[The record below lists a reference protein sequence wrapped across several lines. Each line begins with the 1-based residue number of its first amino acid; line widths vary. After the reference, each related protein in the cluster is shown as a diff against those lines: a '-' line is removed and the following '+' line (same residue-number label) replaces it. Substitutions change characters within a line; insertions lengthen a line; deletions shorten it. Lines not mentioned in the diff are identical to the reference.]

1 MAHGCFYRLAA
12 NASALKYLPQ
22 VGLDAHATILAS
34 NSRTVIT
41 QTFVN
46 PSSTEAISEVFYSF
60 PLYESSSIV
69 GFTCRLGDTVIEGI
83 VKPKEKANEIY
94 QEAKSKGQTAAILDR
109 SLSAADVFSTRLGNV
124 PAGGTV
130 LVEIT
135 LIQELAQDAKTDG
148 VRYTIPVTIGPRYGT
163 RVGLPHPPEGV
174 LVKTAIKVDVVMEKG
189 SNIRNIRS
197 PSHPI
202 QVDLGRTADMP
213 ESTFASNYASIQLCE
228 NVTIDEDFVITV
240 NTDKQDLPFAFLET
254 HPTLPNQKALMV
266 SLVPKFSLP
275 PDSSE
280 IVFVIDRSG
289 SMMDKMRTL
298 RSALGLFL
306 KSLPLGVPFNL
317 ISFGSS
323 SEALWARS
331 KVSTRESLEEALQ
344 YTKKIRADLG
354 GTEILSG
361 LEAAV
366 EKRYQDKFLE
376 VLVLTDGEV
385 WNQSEVIDLVNQAN
399 QQHSSRFFTLGLG
412 DSVSHS
418 LINGIS
424 RAGKGFTQTV
434 LNNEDLNKTVVRM
447 LKGALMPRLHNS
459 RLDVDIS
466 KVEVEEDFVKV
477 ELPGDDTTDTEP
489 SPKQISLF
497 DQDHKEG
504 EGIGDVHEP
513 LPKIAVPSILQ
524 APHDLPAL
532 FPFIRSNIYLLLSQ
546 SIDSFPETIVL
557 RANSKHGPLEL
568 EIPVQDIGK
577 GQTVH
582 QLAAKKTI
590 TELEESRGWIYSAKN
605 AECELIKTKWESR
618 VDELVQKECER
629 LGVRFQIAGKH
640 CSFVA
645 VSDET
650 QAERDSNSKDTKAS
664 PELVESGALQ
674 PPPAFSGLS
683 VPEASAFNLDFSAI
697 DRPDILQSFDFD
709 TFLNTDND
717 TAGFEPKNKMAKT
730 SQMPH
735 GPDLQASFSPMIPSY
750 SATSPGYTPTS
761 PSGIPSRQIFRP
773 AYARFKS
780 TDGCIPD
787 FSHIPSN
794 SFNQEGSYSGYGSPI
809 SPGFSPTSPAYGSP
823 KSPIWEEDDDEDADA
838 ASTLP
843 VNKLIQLQTFEGYWE
858 MSDALLQVVGLDPS
872 TARVNIQTDYD
883 FLAGIETNEVSAV
896 EKWSRLIATSLV
908 CRFLETNEAGSHDVW
923 ELIKVKADGWV
934 HAEIAAMATT
944 DRELVTKLIERL
956 GSLF

>member
-1 MAHGCFYRLAA
+1 MTHGCFYRLAA
-12 NASALKYLPQ
+12 NAPALKYLPQ

-46 PSSTEAISEVFYSF
+46 PSSTETISEVFYSF

-69 GFTCRLGDTVIEGI
+69 GFTCRLGDTVIKGI

-109 SLSAADVFSTRLGNV
+109 SVSAADVFSTRLGNV

-148 VRYTIPVTIGPRYGT
+148 VRYTIPVNIGPRYGT

-189 SNIRNIRS
+189 SNIRSIRS

-213 ESTFASNYASIQLCE
+213 GSTFESNYASIQLRE

-240 NTDKQDLPFAFLET
+240 NADKQDLPFAFLET

-280 IVFVIDRSG
+280 IVFVIDRSE
-289 SMMDKMRTL
+289 SMMNKMRTL
-298 RSALGLFL
+298 RSALELFL
-306 KSLPLGVPFNL
+306 KSLPWGVPFNL

-366 EKRYQDKFLE
+366 EKRYQDKVLE

-385 WNQSEVIDLVNQAN
+385 WNQSEVFDLVNQAN

-459 RLDVDIS
+459 RLDMDIS

-477 ELPGDDTTDTEP
+477 ELPGDETTDTEP

-504 EGIGDVHEP
+504 EGIGDVREP
-513 LPKIAVPSILQ
+513 LPKIAVPSVLQ

-546 SIDSFPETIVL
+546 SIDTFPKTIVL

-590 TELEESRGWIYSAKN
+590 TELEESRGWIYSAKD
-605 AECELIKTKWESR
+605 AECELVKTKWESR
-618 VDELVQKECER
+618 VDELVQTECER

-645 VSDET
+645 VSDEAP
-650 QAERDSNSKDTKAS
+650 AEHDSNSKDAKAS
-664 PELVESGALQ
+664 PGTLESGALQ
-674 PPPAFSGLS
+674 PPPVFSGRG
-683 VPEASAFNLDFSAI
+683 VPQASAFNLDSSAI
-697 DRPDILQSFDFD
+697 DSPDILQTFDFD

-717 TAGFEPKNKMAKT
+717 TAGFEPRSKKTKT
-730 SQMPH
+730 SQMLH
-735 GPDLQASFSPMIPSY
+735 GNDLQVSFSPMAPSY
-750 SATSPGYTPTS
+750 SATSPSYTPTS
-761 PSGIPSRQIFRP
+761 PG
-773 AYARFKS
+773 
-780 TDGCIPD
+780 DGCIPD
-787 FSHIPSN
+787 FSHIHSN
-794 SFNQEGSYSGYGSPI
+794 SFNPEGSCSAYG
-809 SPGFSPTSPAYGSP
+809 SPTSPGYSPASPACASAAGSYSP
-823 KSPIWEEDDDEDADA
+823 KSPNWEEDDDEDADA

-843 VNKLIQLQTFEGYWE
+843 LNKLIQLQTFEGYWE
-858 MSDALLQVVGLDPS
+858 MSDALLQVVSLDPS

-883 FLAGIETNEVSAV
+883 FLAGTETDEVSAV

-908 CRFLETNEAGSHDVW
+908 CRFLETNEAESHDVW
-923 ELIKVKADGWV
+923 ELVKVKADCWV
-934 HAEIAAMATT
+934 QAEIAAMATT

>member
-12 NASALKYLPQ
+12 NESALKYLPQ

-34 NSRTVIT
+34 NSRTLIT

-94 QEAKSKGQTAAILDR
+94 QEAKSKGKTAAILDR

-135 LIQELAQDAKTDG
+135 LIQELVQDAKTDG

-163 RVGLPHPPEGV
+163 RVVFPHPPEGV

-213 ESTFASNYASIQLCE
+213 VSTFESNYASIQLRE

-240 NTDKQDLPFAFLET
+240 NADKQDLPFAFLET

-289 SMMDKMRTL
+289 SMADKIRTL
-298 RSALGLFL
+298 RSALELFL
-306 KSLPLGVPFNL
+306 KSLPWGVPFNL

-323 SEALWARS
+323 SESLWARS

-366 EKRYQDKFLE
+366 EKRYQDKVLE

-385 WNQSEVIDLVNQAN
+385 WNQSEVFDLVNQAN

-459 RLDVDIS
+459 RLDLDIS

-477 ELPGDDTTDTEP
+477 ELPGDDTTDTGP

-504 EGIGDVHEP
+504 EGIGDVREP

-546 SIDSFPETIVL
+546 SIDSFPKTIAL
-557 RANSKHGPLEL
+557 RADSKHGPLEL

-618 VDELVQKECER
+618 VDELVQTECER

-645 VSDET
+645 VSDEAAT
-650 QAERDSNSKDTKAS
+650 EHDSNSKDAKAS
-664 PELVESGALQ
+664 PGIVESGALQ
-674 PPPAFSGLS
+674 ML
-683 VPEASAFNLDFSAI
+683 
-697 DRPDILQSFDFD
+697 
-709 TFLNTDND
+709 
-717 TAGFEPKNKMAKT
+717 
-730 SQMPH
+730 H
-735 GPDLQASFSPMIPSY
+735 GPDLQALFSPMAPSY
-750 SATSPGYTPTS
+750 SATSPDYTPTS
-761 PSGIPSRQIFRP
+761 PGGIPSPPIFRP
-773 AYARFKS
+773 AYALFKS
-780 TDGCIPD
+780 SGAWIPD

-794 SFNQEGSYSGYGSPI
+794 SFNPEGSCSGYGSLT
-809 SPGFSPTSPAYGSP
+809 SPGYSPASPAYASAAASYSP
-823 KSPIWEEDDDEDADA
+823 KSPIWEEDDEEDDDEDADA
-838 ASTLP
+838 VPTLP
-843 VNKLIQLQTFEGYWE
+843 LDKLIQLQTFEGYWE
-858 MSDALLQVVGLDPS
+858 MSDALLQVVSLDPS

-883 FLAGIETNEVSAV
+883 SLAGIETNEVSAV

-908 CRFLETNEAGSHDVW
+908 CRFLETNEAESHDVW
-923 ELIKVKADGWV
+923 ELVKVKADGWV
-934 HAEIAAMATT
+934 QAEIAAMATT
-944 DRELVTKLIERL
+944 DRELVTKLIERF

>member
-1 MAHGCFYRLAA
+1 MAHGCFYRPAA
-12 NASALKYLPQ
+12 NLSALKYLPQ
-22 VGLDAHATILAS
+22 IGLDAHATVLAR

-69 GFTCRLGDTVIEGI
+69 GFTCRVADTVIEGI
-83 VKPKEKANEIY
+83 VKPKAKANQIY
-94 QEAKSKGQTAAILDR
+94 QEAKSKGQTAAILDQ

-148 VRYTIPVTIGPRYGT
+148 VRYMIPVTVGPRYGNG
-163 RVGLPHPPEGV
+163 VDLPHPPEGF
-174 LVKTAIKVDVVMEKG
+174 LVKISIKVDVVMEKG
-189 SNIRNIRS
+189 SHIRNVRS

-202 QVDLGRTADMP
+202 EVDLGRTADMP
-213 ESTFASNYASIQLCE
+213 QSFFEPNYASIKIGEFIRIQ
-228 NVTIDEDFVITV
+228 EDFVITV
-240 NTDKQDLPFAFLET
+240 NADKHDLPFALLET

-266 SLVPKFSLP
+266 SLVPKFSVP

-289 SMMDKMRTL
+289 SMGDKMRTL
-298 RSALGLFL
+298 RSALALFL

-323 SEALWARS
+323 TEALWARS

-344 YTKKIRADLG
+344 YTKKMQANLG

-361 LEAAV
+361 LNAAV
-366 EKRYQDKFLE
+366 ENRYQDKVLE

-385 WNQSEVIDLVNQAN
+385 WNQSEVFDLVNRAN
-399 QQHSSRFFTLGLG
+399 QQHSARFFTLGIG
-412 DSVSHS
+412 SFVSHS

-459 RLDVDIS
+459 RLDVDIP
-466 KVEVEEDFVKV
+466 KTEDEESFVKV
-477 ELPGDDTTDTEP
+477 DLPGDDTTDTEP
-489 SPKQISLF
+489 PPKKISLF
-497 DQDHKEG
+497 DQDYQEG
-504 EGIGDVHEP
+504 EGIGDVREP
-513 LPKIAVPSILQ
+513 LPKITIPSMLQ

-546 SIDSFPETIVL
+546 SIDSFPETITL
-557 RANSKHGPLEL
+557 RANSKHGLLEL

-590 TELEESRGWIYSAKN
+590 TELEESRGWIYSAKD
-605 AECELIKTKWESR
+605 AEGELIKTKWESR
-618 VDELVQKECER
+618 IDELAQTECER
-629 LGVRFQIAGKH
+629 LGVRFQVAGNH

-645 VSDET
+645 VNDE
-650 QAERDSNSKDTKAS
+650 A
-664 PELVESGALQ
+664 LVEYDSMVDEEGLVEYDSISMDAKRPAASLDLSAPGAT
-674 PPPAFSGLS
+674 
-683 VPEASAFNLDFSAI
+683 AFNLDFSAANST
-697 DRPDILQSFDFD
+697 DVLEDFDFD
-709 TFLNTDND
+709 TFMNTDND
-717 TAGFEPKNKMAKT
+717 ASEFQPKCKKVRMNQT
-730 SQMPH
+730 PYV
-735 GPDLQASFSPMIPSY
+735 PDAQASFSPMAQCY
-750 SATSPGYTPTS
+750 SAASPGYTPTS
-761 PSGIPSRQIFRP
+761 PIGIS
-773 AYARFKS
+773 A
-780 TDGCIPD
+780 G
-787 FSHIPSN
+787 
-794 SFNQEGSYSGYGSPI
+794 YSPVSPI
-809 SPGFSPTSPAYGSP
+809 VQDED
-823 KSPIWEEDDDEDADA
+823 EEDDIDDRFEDADA
-838 ASTLP
+838 SSTLP
-843 VNKLIQLQTFEGYWE
+843 LNKLILLQTFEGYWE
-858 MSDALLQVVGLDPS
+858 MSDALLQIMSLDPR
-872 TARVNIQTDYD
+872 TVYGNIQTNYD
-883 FLAGIETNEVSAV
+883 LLAGSEASKASAV
-896 EKWSRLIATSLV
+896 DEWSRLIATSLV
-908 CRFLETNEAGSHDVW
+908 CRFLETNEAESQDVW
-923 ELIKVKADGWV
+923 ELVKVKADGWV
-934 HAEIAAMATT
+934 QAEIKAMTT
-944 DRELVTKLIERL
+944 PSRELVTKLIERV

>member
-12 NASALKYLPQ
+12 NASALQYLPQ
-22 VGLDAHATILAS
+22 VGLDARATILSS

-69 GFTCRLGDTVIEGI
+69 GFTCHLGDTVIEGI

-94 QEAKSKGQTAAILDR
+94 EEAKSKGKTAAILDR
-109 SLSAADVFSTRLGNV
+109 SVSAADVFSTRLGNV

-135 LIQELAQDAKTDG
+135 LIQELIQDAKTDG
-148 VRYTIPVTIGPRYGT
+148 VRYTIPATIGPRYGT
-163 RVGLPHPPEGV
+163 GVGVPHPPEG
-174 LVKTAIKVDVVMEKG
+174 LLEKTAIKVDVVMEKG
-189 SNIRNIRS
+189 SKIRNIRS

-202 QVDLGRTADMP
+202 EVDLGRTADMP
-213 ESTFASNYASIQLCE
+213 ESTFESNYASIKLRE
-228 NVTIDEDFVITV
+228 NVTIDKDFVITV
-240 NTDKQDLPFAFLET
+240 NADKQDLPFAFLET

-266 SLVPKFSLP
+266 SLVPKFTLP
-275 PDSSE
+275 PDASE

-289 SMMDKMRTL
+289 SMMPKTRVL
-298 RSALGLFL
+298 RSALELFL

-331 KVSTRESLEEALQ
+331 KVSTRESLEEALR
-344 YTKKIRADLG
+344 YTKRIRADLG
-354 GTEILSG
+354 GTEIMCG
-361 LEAAV
+361 LERAV
-366 EKRYQDKFLE
+366 EQRYQDKVLE

-385 WNQSEVIDLVNQAN
+385 WNQSEVFDLVNKAN
-399 QQHSSRFFTLGLG
+399 QEHSARFFTLGLG

-459 RLDVDIS
+459 RLDVDVS
-466 KVEVEEDFVKV
+466 NFSVEEDFVKV

-489 SPKQISLF
+489 SPKKISLF
-497 DQDHKEG
+497 NQDHKEG
-504 EGIGDVHEP
+504 EGIGDVCEP

-546 SIDSFPETIVL
+546 SIGSFPETITL
-557 RANSKHGPLEL
+557 RANSKHGLLEL

-605 AECELIKTKWESR
+605 AEGELIKTKWESR
-618 VDELVQKECER
+618 VDELVKTECER
-629 LGVRFQIAGKH
+629 LGVRFQVAGKH

-645 VSDET
+645 VSDEAP
-650 QAERDSNSKDTKAS
+650 AEHYGKPKHAEGS
-664 PELVESGALQ
+664 PEIVASDALQ
-674 PPPAFSGLS
+674 PPPAPSGFNA
-683 VPEASAFNLDFSAI
+683 PKPSAFNLDLSAMGS
-697 DRPDILQSFDFD
+697 PDIPQNFDFD
-709 TFLNTDND
+709 TFLNPDND
-717 TAGFEPKNKMAKT
+717 TAGFEPKSKKAKRSHTPRGPSMQQLSSQIVTPYGAT
-730 SQMPH
+730 SA
-735 GPDLQASFSPMIPSY
+735 GYSPMSSGPTAIPLGGSCSGY
-750 SATSPGYTPTS
+750 CPPTSPGYSPTS
-761 PSGIPSRQIFRP
+761 PGFFSPTSPRYSPTSP
-773 AYARFKS
+773 A
-780 TDGCIPD
+780 
-787 FSHIPSN
+787 H
-794 SFNQEGSYSGYGSPI
+794 GSPI
-809 SPGFSPTSPAYGSP
+809 SPNYSPTSPTYNGPTSP
-823 KSPIWEEDDDEDADA
+823 WYSSEPPEEDE

-843 VNKLIQLQTFEGYWE
+843 LNKVIQLQNFEGYWE
-858 MSDALLQVVGLDPS
+858 MSDELLLVVSLDPS
-872 TARVNIQTDYD
+872 TARVKVQTDID
-883 FLAGIETNEVSAV
+883 SLAGTETKELSAV

-908 CRFLETNEAGSHDVW
+908 CRFLETREAESHDVW

-934 HAEIAAMATT
+934 QAEIAAMDTT

-956 GSLF
+956 VSLF